1 MKHVSSNISRSL
13 TFVLI
18 FGLLSFNALSQ
29 TNSFYVYFK
38 QNDKRVNIK
47 DAKVELKKEP
57 FKIYMEYTEPI
68 SILINSASNGTT
80 YNQALKG
87 KLLSYMPGFSQ
98 DKTVESF
105 FFNDKTINLTEFNPT
120 VWPKNETQG
129 EKDLKTDD
137 GRYVCSRNIERLYS
151 IEDQRIYLIEDF
163 EKYLYLVFVYTEK
176 NKEGE
181 RMEIQ
186 RELVKIKWV
195 ESYDE
200 DTKGYMRQKKSDDK
214 SKIREAKYRLKKKQ
228 KREEKEKKAL
238 EKLDENK
245 KNKDKK
251 KDEKKLKKDK
261 KKDKKKD
268 DKKE

>member
-1 MKHVSSNISRSL
+1 MKHVSSNISRTL
-13 TFVLI
+13 TFVFI
-18 FGLLSFNALSQ
+18 FGLISLNAFSQ

-47 DAKVELKKEP
+47 DAKVELKKGP

-68 SILINSASNGTT
+68 SILINSASKGTT

-105 FFNDKTINLTEFNPT
+105 FFNDKTINLTELNPT
-120 VWPKNETQG
+120 IWPKNETHG
-129 EKDLKTDD
+129 EKNLKTED
-137 GRYVCSRNIERLYS
+137 GRCVCSRNIERLYS
-151 IEDQRIYLIEDF
+151 IENQRIYKIEDF

-186 RELVKIKWV
+186 RELVRIKWV
-195 ESYDE
+195 DSYEE
-200 DTKGYMRQKKSDDK
+200 DTKGYKRKKKTDDK
-214 SKIREAKYRLKKKQ
+214 SKIREAKYKLKKKQ

-245 KNKDKK
+245 KKKEKK
-251 KDEKKLKKDK
+251 KDEKKDK